1 MANVIAT
8 IPGKRRD
15 RLVLASHFDTKLYR
29 EFRFVG
35 ANDGASS
42 TAALLELARVLKQ
55 RQNEFTIEL
64 LFLDGEE
71 ARMPE
76 WRGLDNTYGSRHYVD
91 AARTTKTLSSLKALV
106 LLDMIGDRELKIRRD
121 ANSTPWLVDI
131 LWAAAAKLGHSG
143 TFSNELT
150 TIEDDHVPF
159 LRAGVPAVD
168 LIDLENPTWH
178 TPQDTL
184 DFVSARSLQIVG
196 DVVLAALPDIEKRLA
211 AGKSGISGSRDQER
225 CVAPIPDP
233 RVYSLAMATLTL
245 KVNGRSR
252 TRGRRPS
259 DASAVRPQRR
269 PRAAR
274 AEVRLRSRPVRVV
287 HRDLERS
294 GHPIVRHA
302 GQLGDERRDHDARR
316 PRHARETAPDSA
328 GVHRRAGRAVRLLP
342 ERRDA
347 DRQRRF
353 STGTRARPTSR
364 FSRRSPACSAA
375 ASATRACS
383 GRSGATR
390 TERRV

>member
-1 MANVIAT
+1 MAEQSKPTAAPPGTPAPSNPGTVAPSQPRTLAPSFDSKRAWDHLQKQVSFGPRPSGTPAIVETRRYIIEQLKAAGIESKEQMFIAMTPLGEVSMANVIAT
-8 IPGKRRD
+8 IPGKRRE

-42 TAALLELARVLKQ
+42 TAALLELGRVLKQ

-91 AARTTKTLSSLKALV
+91 AARKANTLSTLKALV
-106 LLDMIGDRELKIRRD
+106 LLDMIGDRDLKIRRD
-121 ANSTPWLVDI
+121 ANSTPWLVDS

-168 LIDLENPTWH
+168 IIDLENPTWH

-211 AGKSGISGSRDQER
+211 ATK
-225 CVAPIPDP
+225 
-233 RVYSLAMATLTL
+233 
-245 KVNGRSR
+245 
-252 TRGRRPS
+252 
-259 DASAVRPQRR
+259 
-269 PRAAR
+269 
-274 AEVRLRSRPVRVV
+274 
-287 HRDLERS
+287 
-294 GHPIVRHA
+294 
-302 GQLGDERRDHDARR
+302 
-316 PRHARETAPDSA
+316 
-328 GVHRRAGRAVRLLP
+328 
-342 ERRDA
+342 
-347 DRQRRF
+347 
-353 STGTRARPTSR
+353 
-364 FSRRSPACSAA
+364 
-375 ASATRACS
+375 
-383 GRSGATR
+383 
-390 TERRV
+390 